1 MRLKKTYGIF
11 RNKVY
16 KLDVYSSQQLELNS
30 NNPNDKING
39 FTEYID
45 ALGNKHNDL
54 LVKSVNVDELE
65 LAYDIQINA
74 IFKGEE
80 FETYAIGRFSL
91 EQNEIS
97 LFSMHGEDVE
107 KYGFHKQEQF
117 VFKKEVSLDDIEALV
132 EMKKPI
138 LKFKGIAEERTII
151 PKNEIAE
158 YIKNLD

>member
-1 MRLKKTYGIF
+1 LTRLKKTYGIF

-16 KLDVYSSQQLELNS
+16 KLDVYSNQQLELNS
-30 NNPNDKING
+30 NNQNDKING

-45 ALGNKHNDL
+45 VLGNKHNDI
-54 LVKSVNVDELE
+54 LVKSVNIDELE

-74 IFKGEE
+74 VFKGEE
-80 FETYAIGRFSL
+80 FETYAMGRFSL

-97 LFSMHGEDVE
+97 LFMHGEDVE
-107 KYGFHKQEQF
+107 KYGFHKMEQF

-132 EMKKPI
+132 EIKKPI
-138 LKFKGIAEERTII
+138 LKFKGIVEERNII